1 MDQADFRCGLCGQPV
16 TISCRWVYAEQRS
29 FFVCALCDGETVV
42 ERWVAMHEE
51 ATLKAYR
58 MTECEVWAANS
69 IEEAVADYRREI
81 LDDLDADDVREL
93 TDAELDDPL
102 DEFGEDGEPT
112 GETTTLRA
120 RLAQMTSCGLLAGY
134 EG

>member
-1 MDQADFRCGLCGQPV
+1 M
-16 TISCRWVYAEQRS
+16 
-29 FFVCALCDGETVV
+29 
-42 ERWVAMHEE
+42 
-51 ATLKAYR
+51 KAYR

-69 IEEAVADYRREI
+69 IEEAIADYRREI

-102 DEFGEDGEPT
+102 DEFDEDGEPT